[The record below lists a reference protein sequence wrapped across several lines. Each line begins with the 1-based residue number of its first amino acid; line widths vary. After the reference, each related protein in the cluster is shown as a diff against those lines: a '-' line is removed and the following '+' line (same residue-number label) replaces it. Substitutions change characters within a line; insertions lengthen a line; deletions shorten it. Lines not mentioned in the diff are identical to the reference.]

1 MITYTFK
8 IKTTKSLEL
17 KFEEHLNIT
26 RYIYNLAKETK
37 EYAYSKGVKLSKFDL
52 CKQLPELK
60 KEFTWIFNV
69 NANTLQST
77 IERLDKSYK
86 KFFKDFKE
94 GKISKLKQ
102 DYINKCLK
110 NGTEINQKKL
120 FEIGKPKWAKKK
132 DWESIEFNQG
142 NTKRIT
148 PDLRFEK
155 DGKFNLPKL
164 GKVKI
169 FKSREVYGNIKLA
182 RVVKKV
188 DGWYLQIVTD
198 HEIQKCN
205 NQAQVGIDVGIT
217 HFAVTSDG
225 QFFEN
230 IKTTNKYAKKLADA
244 QRKLALKKRGSN
256 NFYKEVEKVKKIYLK
271 IQRVREDYLHK
282 VSREL
287 ANNYQTVFVEDLD
300 VSKMVQNKNYSKAIS
315 DVSWSKFAQYLEY
328 KTELIKIDAK
338 YSSQECNNCGYVAK
352 ENRPNQETFKCVKCS
367 HEGNADFLASLT
379 ILKRGQTL
387 LENYD
392 K

>member
-8 IKTTKSLEL
+8 IKTAKSLEL
-17 KFEEHLNIT
+17 KFEEYLNTT

-52 CKQLPELK
+52 IKQLPELK
-60 KEFTWIFNV
+60 KEFEWISSV
-69 NANTLQST
+69 NAKTLQGT
-77 IERLDKSYK
+77 IERLDKSYD
-86 KFFKDFKE
+86 KFFAD
-94 GKISKLKQ
+94 LKKG
-102 DYINKCLK
+102 IK
-110 NGTEINQKKL
+110 TS
-120 FEIGKPKWAKKK
+120 KPKWAKKK
-132 DWESIEFNQG
+132 DWKSVEFKQG
-142 NTKRIT
+142 NLKNSK
-148 PDLRFEK
+148 PDLRFEE

-164 GKVKI
+164 GKIKI

-182 RVVKKV
+182 RIVKKA

-198 HEIQKCN
+198 HEIQKCE
-205 NQAQVGIDVGIT
+205 NQAQVGIDCGIKYA
-217 HFAVTSDG
+217 FVTSDG

-244 QRKLALKKRGSN
+244 QRKLSLKKKGSN
-256 NFYKEVEKVKKIYLK
+256 NFYKEVEKVKKIHLK

-282 VSREL
+282 ISREL

-300 VSKMVQNKNYSKAIS
+300 VSKMITNKNYSKAIS
-315 DVSWSKFAQYLEY
+315 DVSWSKFTQYLEY
-328 KTELIKIDAK
+328 KTELIKVDAK
-338 YSSQECNNCGYVAK
+338 YSSQECNNCGHIAK

-367 HEGNADFLASLT
+367 HEGNADFEASLT

-387 LENYD
+387 IENYG